1 MYIFTPLVITLPLFS
16 MNRNGSNHVA
26 NQVVKKWPFLET
38 RTGHVSTG
46 HVSTA
51 LLYTFFYVLFCLTAV
66 ALLQGYLVEALKER
80 MAYLQKPDGQKRG
93 KAQMHVTPS
102 SPVQPLM
109 PSSPVVTV
117 QLSEDGASHER
128 HLKCLKRESESVR
141 TFAPTSR
148 YIATSTSH
156 ANLFR
161 LIVTLG
167 FFYLLYPQ
175 VTKELMKRTFPLRRQ
190 DVLDGTFTMEVLF
203 STYPPLKYPE
213 EVCCYMYM

>member
-1 MYIFTPLVITLPLFS
+1 MKFITSIAEAMYRFKSYPTKEQYD
-16 MNRNGSNHVA
+16 HVA

-38 RTGHVSTG
+38 RSGHVSTG

-51 LLYTFFYVLFCLTAV
+51 LLYAFFYVLFCLTAV

-93 KAQMHVTPS
+93 KAQMNVTPS

-117 QLSEDGASHER
+117 QLSEDRASHER
-128 HLKCLKRESESVR
+128 HLKCLKRDSESVR

-156 ANLFR
+156 ANLPFSADC
-161 LIVTLG
+161 
-167 FFYLLYPQ
+167 YLRFLLLTISSGNKG
-175 VTKELMKRTFPLRRQ
+175 VDEK
-190 DVLDGTFTMEVLF
+190 DI
-203 STYPPLKYPE
+203 SS
-213 EVCCYMYM
+213 